1 MVWVMKRL
9 AVVAILFLAF
19 CGLADSAYITQQE
32 MAGAPLLCNVESLS
46 GCNIVAQSP
55 YAYVFGISL
64 SEYGML
70 FYGIIFIVAAV
81 ELALRRSVLRRS
93 LQLLA
98 LLGVVL
104 SLYFTFVQVFVI
116 QALCMYCLASAFIS
130 VLLLILAAYIEPLRS
145 FRLEAE
151 HLGEAPPPP
160 RPPFTMP
167 PAS

>member
-1 MVWVMKRL
+1 MVWVMKRF
-9 AVVAILFLAF
+9 AVAAILFLAF

-32 MAGAPLLCNVESLS
+32 LAGAPLLCNVENLS

-55 YAYVFGISL
+55 YAYIFGVSL

-70 FYGIIFIVAAV
+70 FYGVIFFVAAV
-81 ELALRRSVLRRS
+81 ELLLSRSVLRRS

-104 SLYFTFVQVFVI
+104 SLYFTFVQVFFI
-116 QALCMYCLASAFIS
+116 QALCMYCLASAAIA
-130 VLLLILAAYIEPLRS
+130 VLLLIFSAYIEPLRS

-151 HLGEAPPPP
+151 HMGEAVPPS

-167 PAS
+167 PTA

>member
-1 MVWVMKRL
+1 MVWGMKRF
-9 AVVAILFLAF
+9 AVAAILFLAF

-32 MAGAPLLCNVESLS
+32 IAGAPLLCNVENLS

-55 YAYVFGISL
+55 YAYIFGVSL

-70 FYGIIFIVAAV
+70 FYGVIFFVAAV
-81 ELALRRSVLRRS
+81 ELVLSRAMLRRS
-93 LQLLA
+93 LQVLA

-116 QALCMYCLASAFIS
+116 QALCMYCLASATIA
-130 VLLLILAAYIEPLRS
+130 VLLLIFSAYIEPLRS
-145 FRLEAE
+145 FRLQAE
-151 HLGEAPPPP
+151 SLGEVAPAP